1 MGVINSIFGAIADVF
16 FAPFRPF
23 GPWAGMIAVSLA
35 VGVLML
41 AIFKKTSNQA
51 GIKRAKNAIKAH
63 LLEIRLY
70 KSDLGQSF
78 RSQGAI
84 LGANF
89 RYMGHA
95 LRPMLVMIIPVL
107 FILAQLNLR
116 YGADALP
123 LGGQALVKMTLTE
136 GTSVLGTPV
145 TLAAPAGI
153 VVETP
158 PLRIEDEREV
168 AWRIRGEAA
177 GVHRLSFDVGGTPV
191 EKIVVVAQ
199 SAPAKIPAL
208 RSRKFLDLVLAPG
221 ENPLPKNLPVETIE
235 IVYPAARLAVFG
247 LSVHWL
253 VAFFVLSILFGFA
266 LKGVFKVEI

>member
-1 MGVINSIFGAIADVF
+1 MGVVNSVFGAIADAF

-41 AIFKKTSNQA
+41 AIFKKTSNQSE
-51 GIKRAKNAIKAH
+51 IKRVKNIIKAH

-95 LRPMLVMIIPVL
+95 LRPMLVMFIPVL
-107 FILAQLNLR
+107 FILAQINLR
-116 YGADALP
+116 YGADALS
-123 LGGQALVKMTLTE
+123 LEGQALVKMTLIE
-136 GTSVLGTPV
+136 GTSALGTPI

-168 AWRIRGEAA
+168 SWRIRGAAA
-177 GVHRLSFDVGGTPV
+177 GVHRLTFEVGGTTV
-191 EKIVVVAQ
+191 EKFAVVALP
-199 SAPAKIPAL
+199 APSKIPSL
-208 RSRKFLDLVLAPG
+208 RSRKFFDLVLSPG
-221 ENPLPKNLPVETIE
+221 EDPLPKNLPVETIE

-247 LSVHWL
+247 LHVHWL

>member
-1 MGVINSIFGAIADVF
+1 MGFVNSVFGAIADAF

-35 VGVLML
+35 VGILML

-95 LRPMLVMIIPVL
+95 LRPMLVMFIPVL
-107 FILAQLNLR
+107 FILAQINLR

-123 LGGQALVKMTLTE
+123 VGGRALVKMTMTE
-136 GTSVLGTPV
+136 GTSVLGTPI
-145 TLAAPAGI
+145 TLSAPAGI

-168 AWRIRGEAA
+168 SWRIRGAAA
-177 GVHRLSFDVGGTPV
+177 GVHRLTFDVGGTTV
-191 EKIVVVAQ
+191 EKIAVVAQ
-199 SAPAKIPAL
+199 AAPSKIPAL
-208 RSRKFLDLVLAPG
+208 RSRKFFDLVLTPG
-221 ENPLPKNLPVETIE
+221 EDPLPKNLPVKTIA

-247 LSVHWL
+247 LRVHWL
-253 VAFFVLSILFGFA
+253 VAFFVFSILFGFA